1 MKKLFVLF
9 LIITISSCNSI
20 KEFTFEELND
30 ISLEGLNPTIIKEI
44 WQKIKNIYDK
54 AVKFLKDTG
63 LYEPIINLIKAK
75 GREIAIN
82 FCLSRSIPKETCESI
97 IDWVLKYIK
106 IY

>member
-20 KEFTFEELND
+20 KEFTFEELNN

-54 AVKFLKDTG
+54 AVKFLKDAG

-75 GREIAIN
+75 GKEIAIS
-82 FCLSRSIPKETCESI
+82 FCLSKNISKETCENI
-97 IDWVLKYIK
+97 IDWILNYIK
-106 IY
+106 

>member
-1 MKKLFVLF
+1 MKKLFFLF

-20 KEFTFEELND
+20 KDFTFEDLND

-44 WQKIKNIYDK
+44 WQKIKDIYDK
-54 AVKFLKDTG
+54 AVKFLKDNG

-82 FCLSRSIPKETCESI
+82 FCISQSIPKETCESI
-97 IDWVLKYIK
+97 IDWILTYIK
-106 IY
+106 